1 MTASLYAG
9 LAAGAAVLTTASGL
23 LWLRYGER
31 IYFDKMAAAIA
42 GCF

>member
-1 MTASLYAG
+1 MRMSLYAG
-9 LAAGAAVLTTASGL
+9 LSAGGLIILAASGL

>member
-1 MTASLYAG
+1 MNASLYKG
-9 LAAGAAVLTTASGL
+9 LALGAAVLLAASGL

>member
-1 MTASLYAG
+1 MRMSLYAG
-9 LAAGAAVLTTASGL
+9 LSAGGLMILAASGL

-31 IYFDKMAAAIA
+31 VYFDKITATIA